1 MAKTA
6 ASAGIALLA
15 TLGLA
20 TDAIATPTVDRVF
33 NGTGTVVAYRL
44 TDTSSTANTIFLDKG
59 FGADTLEFFSVV
71 GGDITL
77 TAGAMGLGCSKPS
90 NTSVSCPRLVAG
102 RPMRMEVH
110 AGPLDDDMSVGATVT
125 VGVDLFGEDGAD
137 TLVGGA
143 GDDFIEP
150 GAGLDFPQGGPGR
163 DRISFDDG
171 RAGPVAFN
179 LGVGGTPVDGG
190 EDDEEFEDVTGTPFG
205 DTLVGD
211 AGPNDIDGLGGADS
225 LDGFIGNDAIDG
237 GAGDDPTLAGDDGD
251 DVLIG
256 GGGVTGEMT
265 GGSGSDT
272 VSYEDR
278 SVGLAVDL
286 GTGALPDVTQFSSIE
301 NLRGTSGNDIFTGAA
316 SPSTIVGFEGGPGD
330 DVLVGNDAANVLD
343 GGAGKDSLSGAGG
356 ADLLSGGTQD
366 DAVTGGTGTDA
377 MLLGAGDDSFAADEG
392 EADVVDC
399 STGIDT
405 GAFDVLDALTDCE
418 TSPTPMPTPAPTPSP
433 TPSPAPPPPSGGTPV
448 RGTVGRL
455 NPTVSGRGAR
465 MTVDAHSSASCPA
478 GATARCSLTGQIS
491 ARLPGARKRT
501 VLARLSIHVAAGAK
515 RAVRFVL
522 TPDATEKWR
531 KAGSL
536 SIAMTASLTVP
547 GGTGA
552 KASKTARKAA
562 ARRPPSRTRAAFGAA
577 LA

>member
-15 TLGLA
+15 SLGLA
-20 TDAIATPTVDRVF
+20 TDASAAPTVDRVF
-33 NGTGTVVAYRL
+33 GGTGTVVAYRL

-77 TAGAMGLGCSKPS
+77 TAGAMALGCSKPS

-102 RPMRMEVH
+102 RAMRMEVH
-110 AGPLDDDMSVGATVT
+110 AGPLDDDVSVGAAVT

-137 TLVGGA
+137 TLAGGA

-150 GAGLDFPQGGPGR
+150 GAGLDFPKGGPGR

-171 RAGPVAFN
+171 RPSAVAFN
-179 LGVGGTPVDGG
+179 LGVGGSLVDGG
-190 EDDEEFEDVTGTPFG
+190 EDDEGFEDVTGTPFG
-205 DTLVGD
+205 DALVGD

-225 LDGFIGNDAIDG
+225 LDGFLGNDVIDG
-237 GAGDDPTLAGDDGD
+237 GAGDDVALVGDEDD

-256 GGGVTGEMT
+256 GGGVTGQMT

-301 NLRGTSGNDIFTGAA
+301 NLRGTSGDDTFIGTGAPNA
-316 SPSTIVGFEGGPGD
+316 IVGFEGGPGD

-356 ADLLSGGTQD
+356 GDLLSGGTQD
-366 DAVTGGTGTDA
+366 DVVTGGTGNDT

-405 GAFDVLDALTDCE
+405 GAFDVLDALTACE
-418 TSPTPMPTPAPTPSP
+418 TLLAPTPTPTPMLTPTPAP
-433 TPSPAPPPPSGGTPV
+433 PPSSGVTPV
-448 RGTVGRL
+448 RGTIGRL

-465 MTVDAHSSASCPA
+465 MTVDAHSSATCPA
-478 GATARCSLTGQIS
+478 GATARCNLTGKIA

-501 VLARLSIHVAAGAK
+501 VLARLLVQVAAGTK
-515 RAVRFVL
+515 RAIRFVL

-536 SIAMTASLTVP
+536 SITMTASLMVP
-547 GGTGA
+547 SGTGA
-552 KASKTARKAA
+552 KASKAARKAA
-562 ARRPPSRTRAAFGAA
+562 VRRRPS
-577 LA
+577 